1 MLKILKGGNVTMN
14 QKDDEKVTSESQ
26 EIPSFNSVT
35 DHYKNIIGVPTNK
48 VDMKRMPRILRFF
61 GYFVFIFMV
70 VCSVIFIILY
80 FLQFL

>member
-1 MLKILKGGNVTMN
+1 MN